1 MRFLQTLASVAY
13 LAIGVQSHSPYKYA
27 RQSDNLIITLAPI
40 PGKPTGVKA
49 TITNDGAVD
58 LSLLKIGT
66 FLDERPVEKVKL
78 MDENGTCCGERKR
91 QMTDLS
97 QEMLFP
103 LWELR

>member
-13 LAIGVQSHSPYKYA
+13 LAVGVQSHSPYKYA
-27 RQSDNLIITLAPI
+27 RQSDNLIISLAPV
-40 PGKPTGVKA
+40 PGKPTEVKA
-49 TITNDGAVD
+49 KITNNGAVD

-78 MDENGTCCGERKR
+78 MNENGTWYGERQKHI
-91 QMTDLS
+91 TDLS

-103 LWELR
+103 LWELS